1 MNNLIFCI
9 LIFTAFG
16 CVITQNRII
25 VTPMNG
31 DADCKMC
38 PGKLLVSNGIKI
50 DSIVS
55 GQWGV
60 PPMFQNLQDRY
71 LVLNNDYNFSKGF
84 QIKRIHVYSLDTD
97 RFLKP
102 ILDKE
107 IVLYNETQLNENG
120 GLVTYVYTNNPEV
133 LVSDS
138 VVIKERISVKRC
150 PELIEYEG
158 CQTIQNIEQIESIKL
173 ALLNQETSRSI

>member
-1 MNNLIFCI
+1 MKNLIFCI

-16 CVITQNRII
+16 CITSQNKID
-25 VTPMNG
+25 VTPINS
-31 DADCKMC
+31 DTDCKMC
-38 PGKLLVSNGIKI
+38 PGKLIVSNGIKT

-55 GQWGV
+55 GQWGN

-71 LVLNNDYNFSKGF
+71 LVLNNDYNFSGGL
-84 QIKRIHVYSLDTD
+84 QIKLINIYSLDTD
-97 RFLKP
+97 GFLKP

-107 IVLYNETQLNENG
+107 IVLYDETQLNENG

-138 VVIKERISVKRC
+138 VVIKDRISIKRC
-150 PELIEYEG
+150 PELLGHEG
-158 CQTIQNIEQIESIKL
+158 CQIIENFEQIESIKL
-173 ALLNQETSRSI
+173 AF

>member
-1 MNNLIFCI
+1 MNKLIFCI

-16 CVITQNRII
+16 CEISQNKID
-25 VTPMNG
+25 VTPIKG

-38 PGKLLVSNGIKI
+38 PGKLIVSNGIKI

-55 GQWGV
+55 GQWGN

-71 LVLNNDYNFSKGF
+71 LVLNNDYNFSGGL
-84 QIKRIHVYSLDTD
+84 QIKLINIYFLDTE

-107 IVLYNETQLNENG
+107 IVLYDETQLNENG

-138 VVIKERISVKRC
+138 VVIKERISIKRC
-150 PELIEYEG
+150 PELLGHEG
-158 CQTIQNIEQIESIKL
+158 CQIIENFEQIESIKL
-173 ALLNQETSRSI
+173 AF